1 MSNLPKIKFPQFST
15 LVPDI
20 IKIIPEPLNTET
32 APQQNVS
39 KQNTLNYYINSE
51 KNVLVID
58 DGSIYKEYNLDKI
71 TDLSSKSGKSLDKNE
86 AIELANVYL
95 KLNIK
100 TSSKK
105 SVFIQSIRKLIGLP
119 PE

>member
-20 IKIIPEPLNTET
+20 IRYIPEALENEINPK
-32 APQQNVS
+32 QNVS
-39 KQNTLNYYINSE
+39 KQNSLNYYINYE

-58 DGSIYKEYNLDKI
+58 DGSVYKEYSLDKI